1 MSPAVHMC
9 SVRSQI
15 SRDQRCRYGLFF
27 DMYTKVEYAVFFRL
41 LDLLKLLL
49 MAFFVGALL
58 RALGRSYAG
67 RSCAGRDYKG
77 HH

>member
-1 MSPAVHMC
+1 
-9 SVRSQI
+9 
-15 SRDQRCRYGLFF
+15 
-27 DMYTKVEYAVFFRL
+27 MYTKVEYAVFFRL

-58 RALGRSYAG
+58 HALGRSYAG